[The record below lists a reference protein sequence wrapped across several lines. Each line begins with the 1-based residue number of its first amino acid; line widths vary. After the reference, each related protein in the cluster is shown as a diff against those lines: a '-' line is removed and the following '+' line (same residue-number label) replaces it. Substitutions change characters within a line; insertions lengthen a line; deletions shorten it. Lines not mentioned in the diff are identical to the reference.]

1 MDPARLAQAGSD
13 DADRDARTCVRFSP
27 VSDPR
32 SREHGPHNPQQG
44 GIEMADVHD
53 FSRSVIDLAER
64 LEDMADAASGKGNRR
79 SHTGTRWLLLPAAG
93 AGLYALAT
101 KNGVRRRATDA
112 LSQAGRRAAE
122 LPEDLLKRVRQT
134 PQRQTRSNGGTTR
147 RRSTKARAT
156 SGSSSSR

>member
-1 MDPARLAQAGSD
+1 
-13 DADRDARTCVRFSP
+13 
-27 VSDPR
+27 
-32 SREHGPHNPQQG
+32 
-44 GIEMADVHD
+44 MADVHD
-53 FSRSVIDLAER
+53 FSRSVIDLAKR
-64 LEDMADAASGKGNRR
+64 LEDVADAANGKGNQG
-79 SHTGTRWLLLPAAG
+79 SYMETRWLLLPAAG

-112 LSQAGRRAAE
+112 LGQATRKAAE

-156 SGSSSSR
+156 SGSSSR